1 MSEYEKHSM
10 SEKNEEET
18 LEENAD
24 ETGGLTKEELDEI
37 MADGGMMS
45 RSGGNRRSAPKSN
58 PKQNLKKEPKQKK
71 LRRVLLIVFLVLLVI
86 TGVIAAYAYFSTNVY
101 QDDAE
106 FKNYA
111 DKQFR
116 GDQLFELNGKTER
129 TYEYGSPISYAA
141 DYTVIDNKEIEAFR
155 KTQIDKITA
164 EYKDAQESAEAQRA
178 EENKDDKNYK
188 APAEALILSSAAFSS
203 DNGAVSI
210 AISAK
215 ESQEQKKDM
224 VDTTTSIYTYLVS
237 EKTGSVIY
245 PEQMFVPEY
254 RQICAEY
261 FAKYFKETYKS
272 DELAEGWE
280 SHVTADAANFNK
292 FIVSDKFITFYF
304 DSGTILDESEGIQ
317 AVKVSKT
324 DLNGIMREKVS
335 ERYIDPNRPMVALTY
350 DDGPGDASETR
361 ILDCLEQNGVV
372 ATFFYTGSRATK
384 RPDQVKRAKSL
395 GCEMGNHSW
404 NHPQLTKISADQAK
418 EQITKTNNAVE
429 AACGSAPTVF
439 RPCYGATNDSINAMA
454 QMPVIMW
461 TVDTLDWKTKDAQKT
476 FDCVKAKADQGKL
489 DGKIVLMHSIHEPT
503 AGATEKLIP
512 WLKENGYQLVT
523 VSELIKYKKGEDPQN
538 GKVYY

>member
-1 MSEYEKHSM
+1 MINTIAEKNDLEDLQKELQQMSEYEKHSM

-58 PKQNLKKEPKQKK
+58 PKQNLNKEPKQKK

-224 VDTTTSIYTYLVS
+224 VED
-237 EKTGSVIY
+237 E
-245 PEQMFVPEY
+245 EY
-254 RQICAEY
+254 
-261 FAKYFKETYKS
+261 
-272 DELAEGWE
+272 D
-280 SHVTADAANFNK
+280 
-292 FIVSDKFITFYF
+292 
-304 DSGTILDESEGIQ
+304 
-317 AVKVSKT
+317 
-324 DLNGIMREKVS
+324 
-335 ERYIDPNRPMVALTY
+335 
-350 DDGPGDASETR
+350 
-361 ILDCLEQNGVV
+361 
-372 ATFFYTGSRATK
+372 
-384 RPDQVKRAKSL
+384 
-395 GCEMGNHSW
+395 
-404 NHPQLTKISADQAK
+404 
-418 EQITKTNNAVE
+418 
-429 AACGSAPTVF
+429 
-439 RPCYGATNDSINAMA
+439 NDSFFAV
-454 QMPVIMW
+454 QVFQPL
-461 TVDTLDWKTKDAQKT
+461 LDFLFSKDQ
-476 FDCVKAKADQGKL
+476 
-489 DGKIVLMHSIHEPT
+489 MHSIVPQKTGDIIGQNRSDQRSDQGVQIPQPEAPHIT
-503 AGATEKLIP
+503 GCKLQP
-512 WLKENGYQLVT
+512 LSRYDADDDLQHLPQK
-523 VSELIKYKKGEDPQN
+523 IK
-538 GKVYY
+538 

>member
-45 RSGGNRRSAPKSN
+45 KSGGNRRSAPKSN

-261 FAKYFKETYKS
+261 FAKYCLLYTS
-272 DELAEGWE
+272 RRLSMSGW
-280 SHVTADAANFNK
+280 K
-292 FIVSDKFITFYF
+292 PWPPLWMK
-304 DSGTILDESEGIQ
+304 LW
-317 AVKVSKT
+317 
-324 DLNGIMREKVS
+324 RE
-335 ERYIDPNRPMVALTY
+335 I
-350 DDGPGDASETR
+350 
-361 ILDCLEQNGVV
+361 C
-372 ATFFYTGSRATK
+372 
-384 RPDQVKRAKSL
+384 
-395 GCEMGNHSW
+395 
-404 NHPQLTKISADQAK
+404 KI
-418 EQITKTNNAVE
+418 
-429 AACGSAPTVF
+429 
-439 RPCYGATNDSINAMA
+439 R
-454 QMPVIMW
+454 
-461 TVDTLDWKTKDAQKT
+461 L
-476 FDCVKAKADQGKL
+476 L
-489 DGKIVLMHSIHEPT
+489 
-503 AGATEKLIP
+503 P
-512 WLKENGYQLVT
+512 WLLG
-523 VSELIKYKKGEDPQN
+523 
-538 GKVYY
+538 

>member
-1 MSEYEKHSM
+1 M
-10 SEKNEEET
+10 
-18 LEENAD
+18 
-24 ETGGLTKEELDEI
+24 
-37 MADGGMMS
+37 
-45 RSGGNRRSAPKSN
+45 
-58 PKQNLKKEPKQKK
+58 
-71 LRRVLLIVFLVLLVI
+71 LIVFLVLLVI

-292 FIVSDKFITFYF
+292 FIVSEKFITFYF
-304 DSGTILDESEGIQ
+304 DSGTILDESEGSRR
-317 AVKVSKT
+317 SKYP
-324 DLNGIMREKVS
+324 R
-335 ERYIDPNRPMVALTY
+335 
-350 DDGPGDASETR
+350 R
-361 ILDCLEQNGVV
+361 IS
-372 ATFFYTGSRATK
+372 TGS
-384 RPDQVKRAKSL
+384 
-395 GCEMGNHSW
+395 
-404 NHPQLTKISADQAK
+404 
-418 EQITKTNNAVE
+418 
-429 AACGSAPTVF
+429 CGRRFPSGT
-439 RPCYGATNDSINAMA
+439 SIRTGRWWRLHMMMVRG
-454 QMPVIMW
+454 MPVRRGSW
-461 TVDTLDWKTKDAQKT
+461 TVWNR
-476 FDCVKAKADQGKL
+476 
-489 DGKIVLMHSIHEPT
+489 
-503 AGATEKLIP
+503 TEL
-512 WLKENGYQLVT
+512 
-523 VSELIKYKKGEDPQN
+523 
-538 GKVYY
+538 

>member
-37 MADGGMMS
+37 LADGGMMS

-178 EENKDDKNYK
+178 EENKDDQNYK

-292 FIVSDKFITFYF
+292 FIVSEKFITFYF

-350 DDGPGDASETR
+350 DDGPGLSGTERSCSDIFLYGQPCDETS
-361 ILDCLEQNGVV
+361 
-372 ATFFYTGSRATK
+372 GSGQAC
-384 RPDQVKRAKSL
+384 QVS
-395 GCEMGNHSW
+395 GM
-404 NHPQLTKISADQAK
+404 
-418 EQITKTNNAVE
+418 
-429 AACGSAPTVF
+429 
-439 RPCYGATNDSINAMA
+439 
-454 QMPVIMW
+454 
-461 TVDTLDWKTKDAQKT
+461 
-476 FDCVKAKADQGKL
+476 
-489 DGKIVLMHSIHEPT
+489 
-503 AGATEKLIP
+503 
-512 WLKENGYQLVT
+512 
-523 VSELIKYKKGEDPQN
+523 
-538 GKVYY
+538 